1 VVTVSKAVSG
11 FRSVGYSV
19 KVGKE
24 IGFRKFLQSAN
35 SKNTCKT
42 CAYGMGGQNGGMRN
56 EAGNYPEVC
65 KKSLQA
71 QITDIQPAI
80 PEEILTSPLSDL
92 RHRSPRELERLGRL
106 NTPLLKTPDHNY
118 FQMVSWDEALF
129 RISELFKS
137 QPAHRTFFYSSGR
150 SSNEAAFLLQIFARV
165 FGTNNVNNCSY
176 YCHQASGVG
185 LAKTIGSGTATV
197 VLDDVKHADMI
208 WVLGANPSSNHPRF
222 MKELL
227 HCRRRGGKVIVINPL
242 KEPGLVK
249 FRVPSDWRAMLLG
262 DCEIAST
269 YIQPNIG
276 GDIALLNGLAKVVI
290 ERGWVNDE
298 FVANYTDGLEE
309 FQQELETV
317 SWEEITDSSG
327 IAKET
332 VEKLAEQYIK
342 AEKVIFSWAMGITHH
357 EHGVENVQSIVNL
370 ALLRG
375 MIGKPHA
382 GLLPLRGHSNVQ
394 GVGSVGV
401 TPALKNSV
409 MEKLESELDVKMPE
423 LPGMDTMQCMKSAM
437 NGDIDLAFIQGGN
450 LYNANP
456 DSQFAERALNNIP
469 FKIFLTTTLNMTHL
483 TATEGE
489 CVILPVA
496 ARDEEKQ
503 PTTQE
508 SMFNF
513 VRMSDGGI
521 VRLDNVRSEVDII
534 AEIAHSV
541 LGDHPVNW
549 LGFKEHSH
557 IRDAIARTIPGFQKI
572 TVIDETKEEFQI
584 GGRTFHEPQFATV
597 NGKAKF
603 STVSIP
609 DLKRNDGEFTL
620 TSVRS
625 EGQFNTII
633 YDEEDVFRGTND
645 RWVVMMNSDD
655 MTSLGIK
662 DNGHVNV
669 ENETGQ
675 MNEVK
680 VKAFDV
686 PNGNVAAFF
695 PEANVLIPNQVDNES
710 KTPGFKSVAVR
721 ITKS

>member
-1 VVTVSKAVSG
+1 MVTVSKAVSG

-342 AEKVIFSWAMGITHH
+342 SEKVIFAWAMGITHH
-357 EHGVENVQSIVNL
+357 EHGVENVESIVNL

-409 MEKLESELDVKMPE
+409 MEKLESELAVKMPE
-423 LPGMDTMQCMKSAM
+423 LSGMDTMQCMKSAM
-437 NGDIDLAFIQGGN
+437 NGKIDLAFIQGGN

-695 PEANVLIPNQVDNES
+695 PEANILIPNLVDDES

>member
-1 VVTVSKAVSG
+1 VSKAVSG

>member
-1 VVTVSKAVSG
+1 MVTVSKAVSG

-106 NTPLLKTPDHNY
+106 NTPLLKTPDHNH

-342 AEKVIFSWAMGITHH
+342 SEKVIFAWAMGITHH
-357 EHGVENVQSIVNL
+357 EHGVENVESIVNL

-409 MEKLESELDVKMPE
+409 MEKLESELAVKMPE
-423 LPGMDTMQCMKSAM
+423 LSGMDTMQCMKSAM
-437 NGDIDLAFIQGGN
+437 NGKIDLAFIQGGN

>member
-342 AEKVIFSWAMGITHH
+342 SEKVIFAWAMGITHH
-357 EHGVENVQSIVNL
+357 EHGVENVESIVNL

-409 MEKLESELDVKMPE
+409 MEKLESELAVKMPE
-423 LPGMDTMQCMKSAM
+423 LSGMDTMQCMKSAM
-437 NGDIDLAFIQGGN
+437 NGKIDLAFIQGGN

>member
-1 VVTVSKAVSG
+1 MVTVSKAVSG

-342 AEKVIFSWAMGITHH
+342 SEKVIFAWAMGITHH
-357 EHGVENVQSIVNL
+357 EHGVENVESIVNL

-409 MEKLESELDVKMPE
+409 MEKLESELAVKMPE
-423 LPGMDTMQCMKSAM
+423 LSGMDTMQCMKSAM
-437 NGDIDLAFIQGGN
+437 NGKIDLAFIQGGN

-645 RWVVMMNSDD
+645 RWVVMMNGDD